1 MNEFNA
7 EVAYARMEQNIK
19 SNQHRIDEL
28 EKQSTVTQKILI
40 TLERIVTEMR
50 EMKSAITD
58 TSDRIKVFENKP
70 RITVDLIKATAVS
83 AIVSGLV
90 TAYIVTIITK

>member
-1 MNEFNA
+1 MEGFNA
-7 EVAYARMEQNIK
+7 EVVCAEMKANIK

-83 AIVSGLV
+83 ALVSGLI
-90 TAYIVTIITK
+90 TAYVINIIK